1 MVSARTVVRLMTKGV
16 GGALLAVSV
25 SLLYQLST
33 TSITG
38 IPLIGA
44 LTAFFVVLMVLGS
57 ALLVLS

>member
-1 MVSARTVVRLMTKGV
+1 MTKGV